1 MKTSKKSSTNPQ
13 RLPALSQFSAAPKPA
28 AAVPYLGWVKAQGF
42 SRTSGMRWRDQGL
55 VVVFKFPS
63 TPKGMLWIL
72 SVEAERF
79 LKVLKRETPPELP
92 PPITPLP
99 SPAAALEVVGYAS
112 ITLSSPALSTITGA
126 PVFSLPPTKDWEKDY
141 RALWGISYP
150 DQNHPDQLPSDYAKT
165 NRRPD

>member
-1 MKTSKKSSTNPQ
+1 
-13 RLPALSQFSAAPKPA
+13 
-28 AAVPYLGWVKAQGF
+28 
-42 SRTSGMRWRDQGL
+42 MRWRDQGL

-112 ITLSSPALSTITGA
+112 ITHSSPALSTITGEFTA
-126 PVFSLPPTKDWEKDY
+126 DDLLGVIFSRFCIGK
-141 RALWGISYP
+141 
-150 DQNHPDQLPSDYAKT
+150 
-165 NRRPD
+165 